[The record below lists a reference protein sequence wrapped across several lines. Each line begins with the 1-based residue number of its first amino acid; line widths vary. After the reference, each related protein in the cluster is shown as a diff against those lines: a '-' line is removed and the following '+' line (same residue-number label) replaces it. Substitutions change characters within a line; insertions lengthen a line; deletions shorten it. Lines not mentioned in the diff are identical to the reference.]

1 MKKPSKPQ
9 RMPHTSDIA
18 IVHRV
23 AYEISDE
30 ACHPALKAS
39 LEISLTEL
47 LAETDK
53 VEPGKIYVVRGS
65 YTCSGPH
72 VAALRL
78 SAQGHTDSQP
88 FSLALGSGE
97 FEAKA
102 EPLSVTKGME
112 RILDLLAYDSDDN
125 LLGIR
130 MRLTL
135 STAGATKKTPKR
147 GG

>member
-1 MKKPSKPQ
+1 MKKQSKPQ

-23 AYEISDE
+23 ACEISDE

-39 LEISLTEL
+39 LEIDLAEL
-47 LAETDK
+47 LAETDR
-53 VEPGKIYVVRGS
+53 VEPGKMYLARGS
-65 YTCSGPH
+65 YTCSAPH
-72 VAALRL
+72 IAALRL
-78 SAQGHTDSQP
+78 SGQGHTESP
-88 FSLALGSGE
+88 PCALTPGSGE

-102 EPLSVTKGME
+102 EPLSVTEGME
-112 RILDLLAYDSDDN
+112 KVLDLLAYDSDDN

-135 STAGATKKTPKR
+135 VTAGGAPKAADR
-147 GG
+147 